1 MFGITH
7 FGRIRRFL
15 RHVCDDTRSQY
26 NSQSGALHSNL
37 DPLNQLVDSRRVLQ
51 PQQVDDQEKQ
61 KNRRIEITCSPNPSS
76 PDHRDLSLSAETPAS
91 NRTQHPEHVQV
102 VTPPARKYSGP
113 PVAPATITT
122 REEALLMNREPVQS
136 ARIGQPSCFS
146 YIDNMAQVSA
156 GPWDT
161 LPEWMAHATVYVGP
175 GANSETDNYRQLKP
189 FSNLTIL
196 TGLNVEIP

>member
-1 MFGITH
+1 MLNFFTNAPIRVSACGLFGITH
-7 FGRIRRFL
+7 FGRIPRFL

-26 NSQSGALHSNL
+26 NSQIGEQHSNL

-61 KNRRIEITCSPNPSS
+61 KTEELKSRAARTPLSRPQ
-76 PDHRDLSLSAETPAS
+76 RLSLSAETPAS
-91 NRTQHPEHVQV
+91 NRTQHPDHVQV
-102 VTPPARKYSGP
+102 VTPPARNIWAPCGP
-113 PVAPATITT
+113 STITT

-161 LPEWMAHATVYVGP
+161 LP
-175 GANSETDNYRQLKP
+175 
-189 FSNLTIL
+189 TI
-196 TGLNVEIP
+196 TGS